1 MRATNLALRFF
12 LELAALAG
20 LADWGLHT
28 GSGAARVVLAVAA
41 VGAGA
46 GVWGIWCAPKSARRL
61 AQPARTVVEA
71 VVFGLGAAGFAAA
84 GHRSAAVVFV
94 VLAAG
99 NWVLLFAWG
108 QDP

>member
-1 MRATNLALRFF
+1 VRAANLALRFL

-20 LADWGLHT
+20 LANLGLHT
-28 GSGAARVVLAVAA
+28 GSGAARIVLAVAA

-46 GVWGIWCAPKSARRL
+46 VVWGIWCAPKSARRL

-71 VVFGLGAAGFAAA
+71 TVFGAGAAGFAAA
-84 GHRSAAVVFV
+84 GHVTVAVVFV
-94 VLAAG
+94 VLAAV